1 MRLAGKVAL
10 VTGAQ
15 QGIGKA
21 IALAYGREGA
31 SVVLNYLDNQA
42 AAEESAAQSR
52 ALGQRAVTVAGD
64 VSQGLDVRR
73 MIEAGVALG
82 GLDIVVNNAGIFP
95 RVEFLDM
102 TEAQWDEVL
111 NVNLKGTFLCTQAAA
126 QQMVQRGQGGAV
138 LNLASG
144 AAFRSSP
151 RGVHYVSSKAGIVGL
166 TRAAALELAPYRVR
180 VNAIAPGITDTAQ
193 PRYGMSEAE
202 LQAAGR
208 QVPLGRMG
216 TPEDV
221 ADLALFLASDEPR
234 HITGHTLPVNGGQSL
249 YQLRVLCLR
258 RTHNMEA
265 TRSIRLTVNGT
276 VYERTVAVRMTLA
289 DFLRDELNLTGTH
302 LGCEHGVCGACTIL
316 YNGAAARSCLMLAV
330 QADGAELMTV
340 ECLAPG
346 ATLHPLQQAFTEHH
360 ALQSGFCPPGFLMT
374 AYAFLQETPHP
385 SADEVR
391 EAIAGN
397 ICRCTGYAPIVQAI
411 VSASRA

>member
-21 IALAYGREGA
+21 IALAYGHEGA

-42 AAEESAAQSR
+42 AAEASAAQIR
-52 ALGQRAVTVAGD
+52 ALGQRAVTIPGD
-64 VSQGLDVRR
+64 VAQATDVRR

-111 NVNLKGTFLCTQAAA
+111 TVNLKGTFLCTQAAA

-138 LNLASG
+138 INLASG

-166 TRAAALELAPYRVR
+166 TRAAALELAPHRVR

-193 PRYGMSEAE
+193 PCYGMSEAE
-202 LQAAGR
+202 LQAAGW
-208 QVPLGRMG
+208 QLPLGRMG

-221 ADLALFLASDEPR
+221 ADLAVFLASDESR
-234 HITGHTLPVNGGQSL
+234 HITGQTIHVNGGQYL
-249 YQLRVLCLR
+249 Y
-258 RTHNMEA
+258 
-265 TRSIRLTVNGT
+265 
-276 VYERTVAVRMTLA
+276 
-289 DFLRDELNLTGTH
+289 
-302 LGCEHGVCGACTIL
+302 
-316 YNGAAARSCLMLAV
+316 
-330 QADGAELMTV
+330 
-340 ECLAPG
+340 
-346 ATLHPLQQAFTEHH
+346 
-360 ALQSGFCPPGFLMT
+360 
-374 AYAFLQETPHP
+374 
-385 SADEVR
+385 
-391 EAIAGN
+391 
-397 ICRCTGYAPIVQAI
+397 
-411 VSASRA
+411 

>member
-21 IALAYGREGA
+21 IALAYGHEGA

-42 AAEESAAQSR
+42 AAEASAAQIR
-52 ALGQRAVTVAGD
+52 ALGQRAVTIPGD
-64 VSQGLDVRR
+64 VAQATDVRR

-111 NVNLKGTFLCTQAAA
+111 SVNLKGTFLCTQAAA

-138 LNLASG
+138 INLASG

-151 RGVHYVSSKAGIVGL
+151 QGVHYVSSKAGIVGL
-166 TRAAALELAPYRVR
+166 TRAAALELAPHRVR

-221 ADLALFLASDEPR
+221 ADLAVFLASNESR
-234 HITGHTLPVNGGQSL
+234 HITGQTIHVNGGQYL
-249 YQLRVLCLR
+249 Y
-258 RTHNMEA
+258 
-265 TRSIRLTVNGT
+265 
-276 VYERTVAVRMTLA
+276 
-289 DFLRDELNLTGTH
+289 
-302 LGCEHGVCGACTIL
+302 
-316 YNGAAARSCLMLAV
+316 
-330 QADGAELMTV
+330 
-340 ECLAPG
+340 
-346 ATLHPLQQAFTEHH
+346 
-360 ALQSGFCPPGFLMT
+360 
-374 AYAFLQETPHP
+374 
-385 SADEVR
+385 
-391 EAIAGN
+391 
-397 ICRCTGYAPIVQAI
+397 
-411 VSASRA
+411 